1 MIPMTYY
8 RPFQWLIMYAC
19 ELKIIHLFLKNIVFF
34 SHNEETWSKYTN
46 KNRNRA
52 TIKIPSLNMFNSLLQ
67 IFLLHNFVRTQ
78 THGYEISNIL
88 YFNRKKTSSQIS
100 FLFIFFFFCRC
111 FCYPKFMSI
120 EFVHFL

>member
-88 YFNRKKTSSQIS
+88 YFNRKRLLHKLVFSSYSS
-100 FLFIFFFFCRC
+100 F
-111 FCYPKFMSI
+111 
-120 EFVHFL
+120 FVVVFVTLNSCQ